1 MKRNYTIMASI
12 PCVLIVV
19 LFALTGCGDQ
29 HHKNDPANAEK
40 NHDVMKYFVNDN
52 EEYVRLAF
60 TRLES
65 EFQNPNDFKLDAFS
79 VRKRDTV
86 YGGNQDTIFNVY
98 FTYYLSGDNENKYFS
113 KVSVFASSPTLQL
126 YNIDTRTNSEYRNI
140 KTEKEKVERETMESI
155 KESFQ
160 QMPDSTKKAII
171 DTIKKSL
178 KK

>member
-1 MKRNYTIMASI
+1 MLTIL
-12 PCVLIVV
+12 CVLIVG
-19 LFALTGCGDQ
+19 LFALTACGGQ
-29 HHKNDPANAEK
+29 HNKNDQANVEK
-40 NHDVMKYFVNDN
+40 NHDVMKYFVNDD

-60 TRLES
+60 TKLES

-98 FTYYLSGDNENKYFS
+98 FTYYLSGDNGNKYFS
-113 KVSVFASSPTLQL
+113 KVSVFGGAPTLQL
-126 YNIDTRTNSEYRNI
+126 YNIDTKTNSEYLNI
-140 KTEKEKVERETMESI
+140 KTEKEKAERETMESI

-160 QMPDSTKKAII
+160 QMSDSTRKAII

>member
-1 MKRNYTIMASI
+1 MPTI
-12 PCVLIVV
+12 PCVLIVG
-19 LFALTGCGDQ
+19 LFALTGCGGQ
-29 HHKNDPANAEK
+29 HNKNDQANIEK
-40 NHDVMKYFVNDN
+40 NHDIMKYFVNDD

-60 TRLES
+60 TKLES

-98 FTYYLSGDNENKYFS
+98 FTYYLSADSGNKYFS
-113 KVSVFASSPTLQL
+113 KVSVFRGVPALQL
-126 YNIDTRTNSEYRNI
+126 YNIDTRTSSEYLNI
-140 KTEKEKVERETMESI
+140 KTEKEKAERETMESI

-160 QMPDSTKKAII
+160 QMPDSTRKAII

-178 KK
+178 EK